1 MKKTVLGLTAA
12 VMLSGSVA
20 IAASEM
26 RAGCYLQDKE
36 GEQLQGVNVD
46 KRYEIAS
53 VSKVMTAYWATKKL
67 GLNARYS
74 TAVYLRKVEDG
85 LYDAHIKGSRD
96 PYTGRE
102 MFQFLTAELNR
113 RGITKLRNL
122 TYDEKFK
129 FIDQVRSNHIAASH
143 FTLSS
148 PTEDLVMRQIRSV
161 VSSISTG
168 YPQLVARAKS
178 VHNLNLPAAIRLNI
192 SDIHFMSSSQLDESA
207 YDETVIY
214 RSAPLGAALKE
225 MNRNSNNHAAN
236 QIFESLGGADAFAK
250 FIKAD
255 LGLEEKDIRFVNGSG
270 DRLDLEDGKSVYN
283 EATCRTIVKV
293 VVAFRNELR
302 KYDAFLQDVMA
313 VAGQDPEG
321 ERSTVSALYNN
332 DETGDALI
340 AKTGTVNPS
349 ITLGG
354 MINTEEGRIYFGY
367 IYSAEGTAAS
377 WRDARGKIRTQVVK
391 LFQKFG
397 GRSTIDY
404 KATRFV
410 PFDGDSRLQKLESR
424 TAETSGR

>member
-1 MKKTVLGLTAA
+1 MKTTFLGLTVA
-12 VMLSGSVA
+12 VMLSGSMA
-20 IAASEM
+20 LAASEM

-67 GLNARYS
+67 GLSARFT
-74 TAVYLRKVEDG
+74 TAIYLQKVDDD
-85 LYDAHIKGSRD
+85 LYDVHIKGSRD

-113 RGITKLRNL
+113 RGITKLRHL

-129 FIDQVRSNHIAASH
+129 FFDQVRSNHVAASH
-143 FTLSS
+143 YTLSS

-161 VSSISTG
+161 VSTISTG
-168 YPQLVARAKS
+168 YPQLVARAKA
-178 VHNLNLPAAIRLNI
+178 VHGLTLAPSIRLTI
-192 SDIHFMSSSQLDESA
+192 EDIHFLSSSQVNVKDYEQALL
-207 YDETVIY
+207 Y
-214 RSAPLGAALKE
+214 RSAPLGAILKE

-236 QIFESLGGADAFAK
+236 QIFESLGGADAFET

-270 DRLDLEDGKSVYN
+270 DRLDLEDGTSVYN

-313 VAGQDPEG
+313 VAGHDPEG
-321 ERSTVSALYNN
+321 ERSTVTALYNS

-367 IYSAEGTAAS
+367 IYSAQGTAAS

-404 KATRFV
+404 KATPFV
-410 PFDGDSRLQKLESR
+410 PFDGDSRLQKLENR
-424 TAETSGR
+424 TAETAGR